1 MTSEIIIAYMVRPP
15 PSAAQIVLSAFLG
28 LAIAIGVG
36 RFAFTPL
43 LPMMMADA
51 GVSLAEG
58 GWLATANYA
67 GYLLGALTASRLPA
81 RDTTAMRAAL
91 VIIVAA
97 TALMAWT
104 ESFAAWMLLRALAGV
119 ASAWVMVLVSAWSLR
134 ELALRDRASLSAR
147 AYGGVGTGIAA
158 TGLLVLLLAAINS
171 DSSQA
176 WWLCGLFALALMA
189 LAWPGM
195 RASADAQV
203 EQQAPVATN
212 KTGPHD
218 LRLVLCYGAYGL
230 GYIIPATF
238 LPALA
243 RQSMPDPLVFNWV
256 WPLFGTVAVIST
268 LLAERLQRR
277 YSPLGLWIA
286 CHLVIAAGVAL
297 LALPDSAVAIVLSA
311 VSVGGTFVVVTVGGF
326 QVARQLSGGDPTRLI
341 GAMTAAFAAGQ
352 IAGPLVLA
360 WSERSL
366 GVGASLALA
375 AVALLVSA
383 YALWRMPG
391 QVEGSH

>member
-1 MTSEIIIAYMVRPP
+1 MSLEYYMTRPP
-15 PSAAQIVLSAFLG
+15 PSATQVVLSAFLG

-43 LPMMMADA
+43 LPMMMDDA

-67 GYLLGALTASRLPA
+67 GYLLGALIASRLPW
-81 RDTTAMRAAL
+81 RDTTVLRAAL

-104 ESFAAWMLLRALAGV
+104 ESFAAWMALRALAGI
-119 ASAWVMVLVSAWSLR
+119 ASAWVMVRVSAWSLR

-158 TGLLVLLLAAINS
+158 TGLLVLLLAALHS

-176 WWLCGLFALALMA
+176 WWLCSLFALAMMA
-189 LAWPGM
+189 LAWPGL
-195 RASADAQV
+195 RASEEAYV
-203 EQQAPVATN
+203 EQQATVTIHKA
-212 KTGPHD
+212 GPHD

-268 LLAERLQRR
+268 VLAERLQRR
-277 YSPLGLWIA
+277 YSPMRLWIA
-286 CHLVIAAGVAL
+286 CHVVIAAGVVL
-297 LALPDSAVAIVLSA
+297 LAMPGSAIAILLSA
-311 VSVGGTFVVVTVGGF
+311 VCVGGTFVVVTAVGF
-326 QVARQLSGGDPTRLI
+326 QVARQSSVGDPTRLI
-341 GAMTAAFAAGQ
+341 GAMTAAFAVGQ
-352 IAGPLVLA
+352 IAGPLLLA

-366 GVGASLALA
+366 GVGASLVLA

-383 YALWRMPG
+383 YALWRMP
-391 QVEGSH
+391 VRKS

>member
-15 PSAAQIVLSAFLG
+15 PSATQVVLSAFLG

-67 GYLLGALTASRLPA
+67 GYLLGALIASRLPA
-81 RDTTAMRAAL
+81 RDTTVLRAAL

-104 ESFAAWMLLRALAGV
+104 ESFAAWMALRALAGI
-119 ASAWVMVLVSAWSLR
+119 ASAWVMVRVSAWSLR
-134 ELALRDRASLSAR
+134 ELALRDRANLSAR

-158 TGLLVLLLAAINS
+158 TGLLVLLLAALHS

-176 WWLCGLFALALMA
+176 WWLCSLFALAMMA

-195 RASADAQV
+195 RASAEAHI
-203 EQQAPVATN
+203 EQSPAAMN
-212 KTGPHD
+212 KAGPHD

-268 LLAERLQRR
+268 VLAERLQRR
-277 YSPLGLWIA
+277 YSPMRLWIA
-286 CHLVIAAGVAL
+286 CHLVIAAGVVL
-297 LALPDSAVAIVLSA
+297 LALPDSAIAILLSA
-311 VSVGGTFVVVTVGGF
+311 VCVGGTFVVVTAVGF
-326 QVARQLSGGDPTRLI
+326 QVARQSSVGDPTRLI

-352 IAGPLVLA
+352 IAGPLLLA

-366 GVGASLALA
+366 GVGVSLALA

-391 QVEGSH
+391 RQQ